1 MWFSQVRAD
10 AFGPFDGAV
19 LEPAPGMNVIWGP
32 NESGK
37 SSWHAAM
44 VAGLCGVARTRGAT
58 TKEHRELESR
68 RRPRSRDRWAVG
80 VTVTLERG
88 ERIEF
93 RQNLAERTGTALDAD
108 LGRDRTVE
116 FLHHNSPDGAKLVGL
131 DRETFKA
138 VACVAQAAI
147 LGITADAGALQDDL
161 QRAAATAGTKSTASE
176 AIASLDRFLETQ
188 VGQRRANSRRPLQ
201 AALVRAEETAREL
214 DRARA
219 VHDQVLRRAGYVEE
233 AERAA
238 TEATR
243 TARRAEAAHAAL
255 SAKERLETNAR
266 VQHLAATYPSAPPGP
281 AGDAQLAAR
290 VQAALHTWMAR
301 PAVPEPLE
309 RASSAVEAELASLPH
324 PSPGDREIDGS
335 VGSAKASLD
344 WISAQL
350 AGHDESLPELTRPA
364 APVASLDA
372 STALIAA
379 GAVVAVAA
387 GAAAVLVGPAFAL
400 VGVLGVVLVVAGA
413 LRRARSR
420 AGGSVSVQGESRRRS
435 EWQQR
440 RGRLAADQLVA
451 CQALARAVAAR
462 GEDLRGIPATDLLGV
477 QSAYDRYAA
486 ACRRRRADH
495 EQDVRRSE
503 LAHELRAAKSAER
516 QRADDLQR
524 LAAAAQGVVQLA
536 AEVGQQRASG
546 SAPDAAEGLEQWLTM
561 RQANLEET
569 ERQWKESLELEGLL
583 RGATPAEFAAQ
594 TDLIARR
601 ARELRARLDDP
612 AGDVDATVDDL
623 GADARG
629 PEFETML
636 ADLRQR
642 AEDAHAEAVGAR
654 RALAEF
660 AGIAPNVAEA
670 EEAKAAA
677 ARELDRVTALD
688 DVLARTRRFL
698 VGAEVRVHH
707 DIAPVLAA
715 KTSRPLATV
724 TGGRYHEVVVDPQT
738 LQVNVRLADGSQVDA
753 SRLSHGTA
761 EQVYLLLR
769 VAISDVLGSA
779 EPCPIL
785 LDDPTVHA
793 DAERTFALLDAL
805 HEVSATRQVVLF
817 TQEDDVRCWAQRAL
831 AEPRDRL
838 VELDVLA
845 VVSR

>member
-1 MWFSQVRAD
+1 MLFSQVRAD

-19 LEPAPGMNVIWGP
+19 LEMAPGMNVIWGP

-58 TKEHRELESR
+58 TKEHRELERR

-88 ERIEF
+88 DRIEF

-147 LGITADAGALQDDL
+147 LGITADAVALQDDL

-281 AGDAQLAAR
+281 ADDAQLAAR
-290 VQAALHTWMAR
+290 VQAALHTWMAS
-301 PAVPEPLE
+301 PAVPEPPE

-324 PSPGDREIDGS
+324 PSSGDREIDGS

-350 AGHDESLPELTRPA
+350 AGHDESLPELT
-364 APVASLDA
+364 PVASLDA
-372 STALIAA
+372 SAALIAA
-379 GAVVAVAA
+379 GAVVTVAA

-400 VGVLGVVLVVAGA
+400 VGALGVVLVVAGA

-420 AGGSVSVQGESRRRS
+420 AGGSESVQGESRRRS

-451 CQALARAVAAR
+451 CQALTRAIAAR
-462 GEDLRGIPATDLLGV
+462 GEDLRGLPATDLLGV

-524 LAAAAQGVVQLA
+524 LAAAAQGVVRLA
-536 AEVGQQRASG
+536 AEVGQQCASG
-546 SAPDAAEGLEQWLTM
+546 SAPDAADGLQQWLAM

-569 ERQWKESLELEGLL
+569 ERQWKESLELEALL
-583 RGATPAEFAAQ
+583 RGSTPAEFTAK

-612 AGDVDATVDDL
+612 AGDVDATVDGLD
-623 GADARG
+623 ADALG
-629 PEFETML
+629 PEPETML

-642 AEDAHAEAVGAR
+642 ADDAHAEAVGAR

-660 AGIAPNVAEA
+660 AGIAPSVAEA
-670 EEAKAAA
+670 EEVRAAA

-715 KTSRPLATV
+715 KTSRPLAKV

-793 DAERTFALLDAL
+793 DAERTLALLDAL